1 MERSQKPARLSQQII
16 LDVLLQGKIEL
27 RGQFTLGSNYTLLVN
42 LDQPA
47 GRIRA
52 VYKPQQGEMPLW
64 DFPPESLAGREVA
77 AYLLSEAL
85 GWELVPPTVL
95 REDGPFGPGSLQLF
109 IPYDPELNYF
119 SFQPS
124 VIQRLKPAALFDLVI
139 NNADRK
145 GSHILLDEDRH
156 IWLIDHGLCF
166 HVLPKLRTVIWDFAG
181 QEIPANLIRDLE
193 SVLPELKAGADLFK
207 SLSGYLGK
215 KEIGALKTRILNII
229 NQPVFP
235 KPDTEKRQFPWPL
248 V

>member
-27 RGQFTLGSNYTLLVN
+27 RGQFTLGSNYTFLVN

-119 SFQPS
+119 SFRPS

>member
-1 MERSQKPARLSQQII
+1 MERSHKTASPSYQTI
-16 LDVLLQGKIEL
+16 LDILLRGKIEL
-27 RGQFTLGSNYTLLVN
+27 QAQFALGSNYTFLVN
-42 LDQPA
+42 VNHPA
-47 GRIRA
+47 GHIQA
-52 VYKPQQGEMPLW
+52 VYKPQRGEIPLW

-85 GWELVPPTVL
+85 GWRLVPPTIL
-95 REDGPFGPGSLQLF
+95 REDGPFGPGSLQQF

-119 SFQPS
+119 SFQPAL
-124 VIQRLKPAALFDLVI
+124 IQRLKPTALFDMVI

-145 GSHILLDEDRH
+145 GSHILLDDDRH

-166 HVLPKLRTVIWDFAG
+166 HALPKLRTVIWDFAG
-181 QEIPANLIRDLE
+181 QSVPAELIRDLE
-193 SVLPELKAGADLFK
+193 YVLPNLKAGADLYK
-207 SLSGYLGK
+207 NLCDCLEK
-215 KEIGALKTRILNII
+215 KEIRALKTRILNII